1 MDLYKSIR
9 ELYEQKKRLDVV
21 IASLEELEKTGSE
34 EPPKRRGR
42 KPMDAQARREVSER
56 MRRYWARRRKEQ
68 QSPSPAAR

>member
-21 IASLEELEKTGSE
+21 IASLEELEKSATE
-34 EPPKRRGR
+34 APKRRGR
-42 KPMDAQARREVSER
+42 KPMGPQARREVSER
-56 MRRYWARRRKEQ
+56 MRQYWARRRKEQ